1 MAVPKWLVGA
11 LALLI
16 AVGAGFG
23 IGRWTDS
30 NDSVEAASTTRTLP
44 GFGNGNGN
52 GNGNGGNALP
62 APSTRSTA
70 FLGVSAET
78 ASNGA
83 RVTTVADGTPADDAG
98 LRVGDVI
105 TKVDGDS
112 VTSLRSLATAVGA
125 HDPGDEV
132 TVTYIRNGDDHTV
145 DVVLA
150 SRSAVQQRG

>member
-44 GFGNGNGN
+44 GFGNGN

-132 TVTYIRNGDDHTV
+132 TVTYMRNGDDHTV